1 MSDAGSPDLGAWI
14 GRSEETE
21 GRIDAAPA
29 QALSATLDRDG
40 EAWRDGD
47 VLPPLWHWLYLL
59 PRYPTRAAGDDGH
72 ARRGGFLPPVPLPRR
87 MWAGGDLAFDAPL
100 RIGDTLRRRST
111 VVDIRHTQ
119 GRSGAL
125 AFVRVRHA
133 FFAGRSAADCAAAAT
148 ANTPALTEHHDI
160 VYRAAATPTD
170 PPPPAQAAP
179 AAQFEHGLVPG
190 PLLLFRYSALT
201 FNGHR
206 IHYDRDYC
214 RTVEGYP
221 GLVVH
226 APLQATL
233 LADLLRQQAPG
244 RRLRRFAFRAV
255 RPLFDQAPCAACGT
269 LSADG
274 DAAQLWLRDADG
286 WLTMTAQAELETR

>member
-1 MSDAGSPDLGAWI
+1 MHEDTAPPDLRDWI
-14 GRSEETE
+14 GRSEDTD

-29 QALSATLDRDG
+29 QALSATLDREDDT
-40 EAWRDGD
+40 WRDGD
-47 VLPPLWHWLYLL
+47 ALPPLWHWLYLL

-87 MWAGGDLAFDAPL
+87 MWAGGDLHFDAPL
-100 RIGDTLRRRST
+100 RIGQSLRRRST
-111 VVDIRHTQ
+111 VIDVTRKQ

-125 AFVRVRHA
+125 AFVRVRHE
-133 FFAGRSAADCAAAAT
+133 FFADGAAAA
-148 ANTPALTEHHDI
+148 ALTEHHDI
-160 VYRAAATPTD
+160 VYRAAPAPD
-170 PPPPAQAAP
+170 EAAPPGQPAP
-179 AAQFEHGLVPG
+179 AARFVQTVTPG

-214 RTVEGYP
+214 RRVEGYP

-233 LADLLRQQAPG
+233 MAGLLRDHARG
-244 RRLRRFAFRAV
+244 TRLRRLAFRAV
-255 RPLFDQAPCAACGT
+255 RPLFDTAPCTACGA
-269 LSADG
+269 LDDDG
-274 DAAQLWLRDADG
+274 RGARLWMRDAEG
-286 WLTMTAQAELETR
+286 WLTMTAEATLDPA